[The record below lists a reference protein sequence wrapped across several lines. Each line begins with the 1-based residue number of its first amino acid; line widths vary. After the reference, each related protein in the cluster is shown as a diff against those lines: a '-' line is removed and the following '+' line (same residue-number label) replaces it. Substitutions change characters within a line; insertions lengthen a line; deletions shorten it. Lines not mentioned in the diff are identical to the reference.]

1 MLFEPPYTPEK
12 LIVLGN
18 MKKMYLSPLKS
29 MDFKEFRK
37 GIPDQKLKEY
47 LNANVIYY
55 DRVKGTIRFTSPY
68 YKKYIDKEIIA
79 LVNPLLSEIDA
90 NLIFVE

>member
-1 MLFEPPYTPEK
+1 
-12 LIVLGN
+12 
-18 MKKMYLSPLKS
+18 

-37 GIPDQKLKEY
+37 GIPEQKLKEY

-68 YKKYIDKEIIA
+68 YKKYIEKEIIA
-79 LVNPLLSEIDA
+79 LVNHLLS
-90 NLIFVE
+90 